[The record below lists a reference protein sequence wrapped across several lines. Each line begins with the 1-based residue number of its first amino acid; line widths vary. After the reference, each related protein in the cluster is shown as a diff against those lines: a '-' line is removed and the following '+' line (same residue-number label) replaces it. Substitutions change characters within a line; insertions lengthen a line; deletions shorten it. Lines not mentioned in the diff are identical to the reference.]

1 MTNADNIEALLK
13 KVFHSLGDMSFT
25 ETNPEIVGITFALL
39 KEHIGN
45 DDPYSE
51 IRTHYNKLFLSM
63 TDTFESKIAC
73 APKPFEQAV
82 LYAIIGNIID
92 FNPIYNSSMDD
103 IMQLFENAGEIS
115 LTVNHLDKMESDIQ
129 KSKKLL
135 YLGDNCGEICLDK
148 LLIKKIR
155 EQNPHI
161 EVFFAVRGT
170 PVVND
175 SIEADA
181 YFVGIN
187 EYAEVISN
195 GDNSLGTVVHR
206 VSDEF
211 KRIYRD
217 ADIIIAKGQANYE
230 SLSEEYEK
238 NIYFLLVAKCDVI
251 AKNIGVPIKSF
262 ICMNQRYYRKRKN
275 GLSNM
280 QIYSFRAD

>member
-1 MTNADNIEALLK
+1 MKINYKCLPCLVNQVIKVADMTNADNIEVLLK
-13 KVFHSLGDMSFT
+13 KVFHRLG
-25 ETNPEIVGITFALL
+25 G
-39 KEHIGN
+39 
-45 DDPYSE
+45 
-51 IRTHYNKLFLSM
+51 
-63 TDTFESKIAC
+63 
-73 APKPFEQAV
+73 
-82 LYAIIGNIID
+82 
-92 FNPIYNSSMDD
+92 
-103 IMQLFENAGEIS
+103 
-115 LTVNHLDKMESDIQ
+115 
-129 KSKKLL
+129 
-135 YLGDNCGEICLDK
+135 
-148 LLIKKIR
+148 

-161 EVFFAVRGT
+161 KVFFAVRGM

-211 KRIYRD
+211 KRIYMD

-262 ICMNQRYYRKRKN
+262 ICMNQH
-275 GLSNM
+275 SS
-280 QIYSFRAD
+280 ISV